1 MEPPKEISPVGR
13 PAPVSSV
20 RRAPA
25 PQAAEPER
33 PADSVS
39 LSPEGQRLLALRR
52 RVAEAPDVRESL
64 VEKLRRE
71 IAEGRYRPS
80 AEAIARRLLGVL
92 RRGEP

>member
-13 PAPVSSV
+13 PAPVHSV

-25 PQAAEPER
+25 SQATESER

-39 LSPEGQRLLALRR
+39 LSPEGQQLLALRR
-52 RVAEAPDVRESL
+52 RIAEAPDVREQL
-64 VEKLRRE
+64 VERLRRE

-80 AEAIARRLLGVL
+80 AEAIAKRLVNVL
-92 RRGEP
+92 RRSEP